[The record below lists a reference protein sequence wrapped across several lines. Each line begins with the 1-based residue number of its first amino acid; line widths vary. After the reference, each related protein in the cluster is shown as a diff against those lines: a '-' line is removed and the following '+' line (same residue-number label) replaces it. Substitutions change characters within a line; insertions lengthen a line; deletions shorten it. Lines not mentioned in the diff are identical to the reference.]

1 MVPDAALKGME
12 LTWEEI
18 HDVLKTIVLYIIG
31 NQDDD
36 ADLNHE
42 DRVPRFWANS
52 GYEHVIAD
60 FIVLGIGVCFGAIHC
75 ASL

>member
-1 MVPDAALKGME
+1 ME

-18 HDVLKTIVLYIIG
+18 HDVLKTIVLYIVG

-42 DRVPRFWANS
+42 DSVK
-52 GYEHVIAD
+52 
-60 FIVLGIGVCFGAIHC
+60 FIRDLR
-75 ASL
+75 SLWYD